1 MKDNLRYLME
11 KAKENP
17 YSLASATGVPQP
29 TIHRIVEG
37 ESKSPRDKSLRPL
50 AEYFGVTL
58 QDLRYEDLRARD
70 ARAVGNGEAHKESG
84 FQEGA
89 VYKLNNGFRKVPV
102 VGRAELGPDG
112 FWAEIEYPVGEG
124 DGFIFWPTKDKNAYA
139 VEAHGDSMAPRIKHK
154 EFIIVEPNSD
164 VLPGD
169 EVLIKTREIPPRCMV
184 KIFQY
189 TRDDRHHLGNIN
201 NEYEDFKLDKALVD
215 KMHFVAGIAKRR
227 MHRHE

>member
-1 MKDNLRYLME
+1 ME
-11 KAKENP
+11 KAGENP
-17 YSLASATGVPQP
+17 YSLDRATGVPQP

-70 ARAVGNGEAHKESG
+70 VRANSTGGTHQEDG

-124 DGFIFWPTKDKNAYA
+124 DGFIHWPTKDKNAYA
-139 VEAHGDSMAPRIKHK
+139 VEAHGDSMSPRIKHK
-154 EFIIVEPNSD
+154 EFIIVEPNTE
-164 VLPGD
+164 VVPGD
-169 EVLIKTREIPPRCMV
+169 EVLVKTKENPARCMV
-184 KIFQY
+184 KVFQY
-189 TRDDRHHLGNIN
+189 TRDGRHHFGNIN
-201 NEYEDFKLDKALVD
+201 DEYEDFKLDETSVE